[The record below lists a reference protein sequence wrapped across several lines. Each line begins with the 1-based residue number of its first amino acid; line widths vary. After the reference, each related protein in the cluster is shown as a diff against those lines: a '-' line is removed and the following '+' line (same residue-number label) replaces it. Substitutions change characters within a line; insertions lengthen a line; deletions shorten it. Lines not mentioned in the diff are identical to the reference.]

1 MGNNGTAM
9 TTFDRV
15 ECIWNLYLPPVDKD
29 DFTKDSFESLSP
41 SWSVGPHALVTCTPV
56 RVRQPRHSVLVSAV
70 RNFAP
75 FRRLSV
81 QKLFQMPL
89 HGANWAP

>member
-41 SWSVGPHALVTCTPV
+41 QFASWS
-56 RVRQPRHSVLVSAV
+56 PRTRYSHPRPRPSTSAFGS
-70 RNFAP
+70 R
-75 FRRLSV
+75 
-81 QKLFQMPL
+81 
-89 HGANWAP
+89 